1 MVQCA
6 NGPGR
11 SLPIKNIHR
20 APSRVMW
27 CAGRATAATALSPVS
42 RRPNQSAP
50 PCAQAAR
57 PSRLPPSLRPDPLIR
72 GSKNPVI
79 HSAFSAFP
87 DNFCAFCAFSRQ
99 LNFCLLFTLLRS
111 RIWRGSRFKIFPLFR
126 FPAFPP
132 FAFNHGNSFV
142 SSLCCSKKV
151 FGLRP
156 SDFFRA
162 SDFGLRILSVSICVW
177 CRSSALWLKN
187 IRVNWRTFADHPCSV
202 VRPCLGPAI
211 RSVVGNPRFRF
222 LGEPLRPPRLC
233 VCRWPDHLLNWC
245 QFAQFA

>member
-1 MVQCA
+1 MREWSGQVSPHQKY
-6 NGPGR
+6 
-11 SLPIKNIHR
+11 S
-20 APSRVMW
+20 SRTLTRHV
-27 CAGRATAATALSPVS
+27 V
-42 RRPNQSAP
+42 RRQSDSGDGAF
-50 PCAQAAR
+50 ARIQAAK
-57 PSRLPPSLRPDPLIR
+57 SICTSLRTS
-72 GSKNPVI
+72 G
-79 HSAFSAFP
+79 AAFP
-87 DNFCAFCAFSRQ
+87 SPAVPSP
-99 LNFCLLFTLLRS
+99 
-111 RIWRGSRFKIFPLFR
+111 GSINPWIQKSSNPFRVFR